1 MDIMILPG
9 DGLRV
14 KGKNSTLVLN
24 PTVATTKTEADGVI
38 LLDKFLSFNDSKIE
52 GSRIRIIGP
61 GDYEVGGAKITA
73 ISVFEK
79 LAVRIDIDNVKIL
92 IGNGEAIEKIQD
104 KVEDS
109 DILVVNAD
117 MKFNYSTLASLE
129 PKVLMVYGELKD
141 EVGKSLGKENA
152 EKMNKYSVTKDKLP
166 SELQFILLG

>member
-9 DGLRV
+9 DALRV

-24 PTVATTKTEADGVI
+24 PTAGTTKTEADGVI
-38 LLDKFLSFNDSKIE
+38 LLDKFLKFNDSKIE
-52 GSRIRIIGP
+52 GSRIKIIGP

-79 LAVRIDIDNVKIL
+79 LAVRIDIDNVKVL

-129 PKVLMVYGELKD
+129 PKVLMVYGELRE
-141 EVGKSLGKENA
+141 EVSKSLGKESA

-166 SELQFILLG
+166 PELQFILLG

>member
-24 PTVATTKTEADGVI
+24 PTASTPKTEADGVI
-38 LLDKFLSFNDSKIE
+38 LLDRFLQFNDSKIE

-73 ISVFEK
+73 IKVFEK
-79 LAVRIDIDNVKIL
+79 LVVRIDIDNVKVL

-109 DILVVNAD
+109 DIVVVNAD
-117 MKFNYSTLASLE
+117 MKFNYSMLATLE
-129 PKVLMVYGELKD
+129 PKVLIIYGELRD
-141 EVGKSLGKENA
+141 EVSKSLGKESA
-152 EKMNKYSVTKDKLP
+152 EKMNKYTTAKDKLP
-166 SELQFILLG
+166 QELQLILLG